1 MSEPSKPGPAQ
12 NQRPG
17 DDPNQAPAPERKSL
31 AECVR
36 AVLNLKWA
44 EEEIMDQ
51 KSEVRAA
58 GDELVG
64 FLFSAARDDQ
74 TCPLCAHLDGMTVDI
89 NDPDVLL
96 LVPPLHEGCRC
107 VALYQT
113 RDMRNPLKERD
124 FVRPPRELLDKYLAP
139 ARRPRTE

>member
-12 NQRPG
+12 DRRPG
-17 DDPNQAPAPERKSL
+17 DCPNPATAPEKRSL

-36 AVLNLKWA
+36 AVLNQRWA
-44 EEEIMDQ
+44 EEEITDQ
-51 KSEVRAA
+51 KSEVRAV

-64 FLFSAARDDQ
+64 FLFSATHDDQ

-139 ARRPRTE
+139 ASRPRTE